1 MNYEEAKRLAHSWS
15 QGVGAE
21 ADGWR
26 AVLGVLLQRIESLE
40 QVNVE
45 LTRACR
51 RVQSE
56 NEALSM
62 DLGIKNQDFR
72 LPDQPQLKTVADI
85 IRECQERGSR

>member
-15 QGVGAE
+15 QGVEAG

-26 AVLGVLLQRIESLE
+26 SVLGVLLQRIESLE

-72 LPDQPQLKTVADI
+72 MPQQKGLQTIADI
-85 IRECQERGSR
+85 IRECEKRK

>member
-1 MNYEEAKRLAHSWS
+1 MNYEEAKRLARDWS
-15 QGVGAE
+15 QGVEAE

-26 AVLGVLLQRIESLE
+26 SVLGVLLQRIESLE
-40 QVNVE
+40 QVNAE

-72 LPDQPQLKTVADI
+72 LPQQQGLQTIADI
-85 IRECQERGSR
+85 IRECEKRG

>member
-1 MNYEEAKRLAHSWS
+1 MNYEEAKQLAHSWS

-26 AVLGVLLQRIESLE
+26 AVLGVLLQRVESLE
-40 QVNVE
+40 KVNAD

-56 NEALSM
+56 NEALSV
-62 DLGIKNQDFR
+62 DLGIRNQDFK
-72 LPDQPQLKTVADI
+72 LPQQQGLQTIADI
-85 IRECQERGSR
+85 VRECEKRR